1 MTVECFEFVQLS
13 NLPKILI
20 ENIIYNL
27 ANIPVCT
34 TESPHEIN
42 ITKWKK
48 ISNAYWAAEALQ
60 ILCTV
65 LPFSQHNNHHPTQ
78 QLAD

>member
-1 MTVECFEFVQLS
+1 MTVECFNFEQFS
-13 NLPKILI
+13 NLPKIHI
-20 ENIIYNL
+20 ENIIYL
-27 ANIPVCT
+27 ANIPLCT